1 MRPKAEMLNDSWEI
15 AENFTHN
22 WDFKHRHPDPSDIP
36 EYPSGNSF
44 SDVVEGQVIA
54 WSLSPIMAAMLQKTS
69 WKRIQNK
76 AIFFAI
82 VTYAWT
88 IMGSSKKH
96 KEKDKDRDRERRREK
111 DRKHRDKDR
120 ERDRD
125 TEKEKSS
132 RRREERSREKRSH
145 GSEEDVDR
153 VDKKKTKRED
163 YDDLY
168 EYAVEESAR
177 DDHENSKL
185 Y

>member
-1 MRPKAEMLNDSWEI
+1 MRKES
-15 AENFTHN
+15 
-22 WDFKHRHPDPSDIP
+22 
-36 EYPSGNSF
+36 
-44 SDVVEGQVIA
+44 
-54 WSLSPIMAAMLQKTS
+54 
-69 WKRIQNK
+69 K
-76 AIFFAI
+76 AIFFAT

-111 DRKHRDKDR
+111 ERKHRDKDR

-132 RRREERSREKRSH
+132 RRREERSREKRGH
-145 GSEEDVDR
+145 GSEEDVAR
-153 VDKKKTKRED
+153 VDRKKVKRED

-168 EYAVEESAR
+168 EYAVEESTR

-185 Y
+185 LFSW